1 MGIDEKIEEF
11 QQISEEE
18 LLKKIIEKQSW
29 EDIIYYIVSIENLDP
44 WNLDLVKLADSF
56 IAFIKRVKDL
66 DFRIPAKVVFIAV
79 ILLKLKV
86 ETLLRKEEE
95 KVEQAMKEEKRIEIP
110 DIDLDSIKLAP
121 PLKRLPKTQVT
132 VEDLIHALKKV
143 VEFRERKYRREF
155 FARRRVEKNIGVEDV
170 EKRIEKVLYKIEEKI
185 KEGREKINF
194 KELVEEWNRE
204 KIIFYF
210 TPLLHLEMKR
220 KIETEQEEPFKDLYI
235 KKKEAN

>member
-95 KVEQAMKEEKRIEIP
+95 KAEQAVKEEKRIEIP

-155 FARRRVEKNIGVEDV
+155 LARRRVEKNIGVEDV
-170 EKRIEKVLYKIEEKI
+170 EKRIEKVLHKIEEKI
-185 KEGREKINF
+185 KDGREKINF

-204 KIIFYF
+204 KIVFYF
-210 TPLLHLEMKR
+210 TPLLHLEMKK

-235 KKKEAN
+235 KKKETN

>member
-56 IAFIKRVKDL
+56 IAFIKKVKDL